1 MTTKNLVPR
10 TSGQGQIGTS
20 AKKWS
25 QANFVAGSF
34 DSLTVGG
41 SAITAA
47 SDIEGVTAG
56 DGLSGG
62 GTSGTVSLA
71 LDLNELTAVAVDV
84 ASDSIAIIDA
94 NDSNGSKKESIAD
107 LVSAIAGSGLSASG
121 GQLSVS
127 GGSLASLS
135 DTAVSSPS
143 SGHILVYD
151 GSDSFDNKPLIGDA
165 TLAADGTLTLS
176 SSASPTFAGLNM
188 SNNKITSLATP
199 TSDADAANKSYVDNV
214 AQGLVVKDSVAIKFN
229 NGLSSSNFSFNNGTN
244 GVGATIT
251 RNSNG
256 SINDSGELGATINL
270 SLNDRVLI
278 SGWYR
283 SHSGG
288 NYSDGGIYFVSH
300 AGDSSNPYVLT
311 RALDADTPEKL
322 KSCFVFVEKGTEADK
337 GFVMNLDNVTT
348 IGTSDITFA
357 QFTAVPYNDFTEVSA
372 DSTPELGGN
381 LNTNGKYLYNSS
393 NSVVEVRP
401 SGHNASVQG
410 SGSLR
415 IRSSDNVGPG
425 KISLRGSGGN
435 DSSTEYVTIQ
445 APANS
450 SMSGTSYT
458 LTLPTDDGAYSQ
470 RFLYSNGSGVLSW
483 VGITAFKNIAVS
495 GQSNVVADTA
505 GASLPNDTLTLVAGS
520 GMTITTDTTA
530 KSVTFASSGG
540 GGGSRVEPK
549 FVGENTNQT
558 SFTIGTVIS
567 ENNYMST
574 PVAAYNASVGGDVV
588 AETVVGSSE
597 IERVYVCKTGLT
609 SITLPTS
616 IGLDGFKVQIKRI
629 GSTSITINTNGS
641 QTIDG
646 DATKTLDIQ
655 YASLTLISDDFNW
668 YVI

>member
-1 MTTKNLVPR
+1 MATKNLVPR
-10 TSGQGQIGTS
+10 ATGEGQIGTS

-25 QANFVAGSF
+25 QANFVTGSF
-34 DSLTVGG
+34 DNLNVGSSTINEAIDDRVNTLLTAGSNITLTYNDSANSLT
-41 SAITAA
+41 IA
-47 SDIEGVTAG
+47 ST
-56 DGLSGG
+56 
-62 GTSGTVSLA
+62 
-71 LDLNELTAVAVDV
+71 
-84 ASDSIAIIDA
+84 
-94 NDSNGSKKESIAD
+94 
-107 LVSAIAGSGLSASG
+107 
-121 GQLSVS
+121 VS
-127 GGSLASLS
+127 GGSTTLAGLS
-135 DTAVSSPS
+135 DTAISSPS
-143 SGHILVYD
+143 GGHILVHD
-151 GSDSFDNKPLIGDA
+151 GTNSFDNVALSGDA
-165 TLAADGTLTLS
+165 TLAANGTLTLS
-176 SSASPTFAGLNM
+176 SSATPTFASLTLTQNAGLNM
-188 SNNKITSLATP
+188 SNKKITSLATP
-199 TSDADAANKSYVDNV
+199 TSNNDAANKSYVDNV
-214 AQGLVVKDSVAIKFN
+214 AQGLVVKDSVVILKDN
-229 NGLSSSNFSFNNGTN
+229 TGINSSNFSFNNGTN

-322 KSCFVFVEKGTEADK
+322 KSCFVFVEKGTAADK

-357 QFTAVPYNDFTEVSA
+357 QFTAVPYNDFTEVSD

-393 NSVVEVRP
+393 NVEVRP
-401 SGHNASVQG
+401 SGHNSSVQG

-435 DSSTEYVTIQ
+435 DSSSEYVTIQ

-458 LTLPTDDGAYSQ
+458 LTLPTDDGAYSR

-520 GMTITTDTTA
+520 GMTITTDAAA

-540 GGGSRVEPK
+540 GGSYSSSIKDNAATTGWYTPGTSGSSQTINDN
-549 FVGENTNQT
+549 GTNNEVYYILTPTANNAIVLPNPSTAGQKINIKKM
-558 SFTIGTVIS
+558 SSSYTIVIS
-567 ENNYMST
+567 
-574 PVAAYNASVGGDVV
+574 A
-588 AETVVGSSE
+588 GSN
-597 IERVYVCKTGLT
+597 K
-609 SITLPTS
+609 
-616 IGLDGFKVQIKRI
+616 LD
-629 GSTSITINTNGS
+629 GSTSNTHS
-641 QTIDG
+641 
-646 DATKTLDIQ
+646 LSIQ
-655 YASLTLISDDFNW
+655 YENITFVADGSSNW
-668 YVI
+668 YRV

>member
-655 YASLTLISDDFNW
+655 YASLTLISDDANW